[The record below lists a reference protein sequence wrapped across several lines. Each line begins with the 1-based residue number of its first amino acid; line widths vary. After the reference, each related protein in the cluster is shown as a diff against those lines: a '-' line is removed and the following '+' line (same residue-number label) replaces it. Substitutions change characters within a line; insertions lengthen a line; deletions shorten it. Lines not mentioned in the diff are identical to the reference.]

1 MNRQRVYKLI
11 VLASGN
17 GSNFEAIVRHIR
29 DENLPMK
36 VTYLLTDNP
45 KAYALERAERLGIP
59 SKILDY
65 KSFDNRDE
73 YNRAL
78 LKALKSLDF
87 DLIVLAGYMRILP
100 PFIVRE
106 FCRKIINIHPSL
118 LPAFPGLHAI
128 EKAYKYGVK
137 VTGVTVHYVD
147 EGVDTGPIILQE
159 CVKIEDDDTLETL
172 EERIH
177 KVEHEIYIKAIKK
190 VLLRN

>member
-11 VLASGN
+11 VFASGN

-29 DENLPMK
+29 DENLPLK

-45 KAYALERAERLGIP
+45 EAYALERAERLGIP
-59 SKILDY
+59 SEILDY

-78 LKALKSLDF
+78 LKFLKSLDF

-106 FCRKIINIHPSL
+106 FWRKIINIHPSL

-147 EGVDTGPIILQE
+147 EGVDTGPIIMQE

-172 EERIH
+172 EEKIH

-190 VLLRN
+190 VLLEN

>member
-29 DENLPMK
+29 DENLPLK
-36 VTYLLTDNP
+36 ITHLLTDNP
-45 KAYALERAERLGIP
+45 KAYALKRAERLGIP
-59 SKILDY
+59 SKVLDY

-78 LKALKSLDF
+78 LKFLKSLDF

-106 FCRKIINIHPSL
+106 FWRKIINIHPSL

-147 EGVDTGPIILQE
+147 EGVDTGPIIMQE

-172 EERIH
+172 EEKIH

-190 VLLRN
+190 VLLKN

>member
-1 MNRQRVYKLI
+1 M
-11 VLASGN
+11 
-17 GSNFEAIVRHIR
+17 RHIR
-29 DENLPMK
+29 DENLPLK

-45 KAYALERAERLGIP
+45 KAYALKRAERLGIP

-78 LKALKSLDF
+78 LKFLKSVDF

-106 FCRKIINIHPSL
+106 FWRKIINIHPSL
-118 LPAFPGLHAI
+118 LPAFPGVHAI
-128 EKAYKYGVK
+128 EKAFKYGVK

-147 EGVDTGPIILQE
+147 EGVDTGPIIMQE

-172 EERIH
+172 EEKIH

-190 VLLRN
+190 ILLEN

>member
-29 DENLPMK
+29 DENLPLK

-45 KAYALERAERLGIP
+45 KAYALKRAERLGIP

-78 LKALKSLDF
+78 LKFLKSLDF

-106 FCRKIINIHPSL
+106 FWRKIINIHPSL

-147 EGVDTGPIILQE
+147 EGVDTGPIIMQE

-172 EERIH
+172 EEKIH

-190 VLLRN
+190 ILLEN